1 MHLRPRGGRGSPRGP
16 ARGGV
21 TEKLSAIHTA
31 ASALAPLR
39 PPRPLPFT
47 APGPPCLGLLFAP
60 GQPAFPLLLSFTSP
74 PPTPTPES
82 RVLQCLR
89 SRTYNLLSVSAR
101 NAAGLSGKCVLS
113 IALSVHPM
121 SAAAIPG
128 ATTASL
134 CSHLPIGG
142 FQPEFGN
149 GELAHLL
156 SLSRLISC
164 KQKCHL

>member
-1 MHLRPRGGRGSPRGP
+1 MCALETRWGRGSPQGP

-31 ASALAPLR
+31 AAAPSPLP

-47 APGPPCLGLLFAP
+47 APGPPCQGLLFAP

-82 RVLQCLR
+82 RVLQCPR

-101 NAAGLSGKCVLS
+101 NAAGLSGKRVLS
-113 IALSVHPM
+113 IYSSVCTSYVCCSYSRGNNCFPLFSSPHWWLPTRIWEWGALPPVIFEQ
-121 SAAAIPG
+121 A
-128 ATTASL
+128 
-134 CSHLPIGG
+134 
-142 FQPEFGN
+142 N
-149 GELAHLL
+149 LL
-156 SLSRLISC
+156 
-164 KQKCHL
+164 